1 MEDLFDDDTPQ
12 QKGGKARAEK
22 LSPEQRREIARKGA
36 SARWA
41 LESNIPKATHGS
53 ADQPLQI
60 GDIQIECYVLETGVR
75 VLSQRSMI
83 AGTGFSRGGPRHD
96 GEIGNLGAELPR
108 FAGQSWLKDHISS
121 DLTSALKSPILF
133 RLPSGAKAYGYP
145 ATILADI
152 CDAVLD
158 ARSHGK
164 TGPRQEVI
172 VHRCETLIRGFA
184 RVGIVAL
191 VDEATGYQ
199 EIRDR
204 KALEEIL
211 NSYIAKELQK
221 WTPTF
226 PDDYFHNIFRLKG
239 WQMPQLPT
247 VRPGIIGH
255 YTKDIVYSRLAP
267 GVLKELEQL
276 NPTDG
281 KGQRKHKHHQHLTR
295 DHGHPKLKDHL
306 RDVVLLMRA
315 SDGWHEFKRL
325 LDRTKPRVS
334 APGEL
339 PFNPGDDDE

>member
-1 MEDLFDDDTPQ
+1 MADLFDDETPQ

-22 LSPEQRREIARKGA
+22 LSPEKRSEIARKAA
-36 SARWA
+36 STRWA
-41 LESNIPKATHGS
+41 SDASIPRATHGS
-53 ADQPLQI
+53 ADQPLRI
-60 GDIQIECYVLETGVR
+60 GDIQIECYVLENGVR
-75 VLSQRSMI
+75 VLSQRSMV
-83 AGTGFSRGGPRHD
+83 AGAGFSRGGARHE
-96 GEIGNLGAELPR
+96 GEADLGAEIPR
-108 FAGQSWLKDHISS
+108 FAGQAWVKDFISK
-121 DLTSALKSPILF
+121 DLSSALRTPILF

-158 ARSHGK
+158 ARAAGK
-164 TGPRQEVI
+164 TTPRQDVI

-211 NSYIAKELQK
+211 NSYISKELHK

-226 PDDYFHNIFRLKG
+226 PDDYFLNIFKLKG
-239 WQMPQLPT
+239 WKLPQLPT
-247 VRPGIIGH
+247 ARPGVIGT

-267 GVLKELEQL
+267 GVLKELEDL

-295 DHGHPKLKDHL
+295 DHGHPKLKEHL
-306 RDVVLLMRA
+306 KDVVLLMRA
-315 SDGWHEFKRL
+315 SESWHEFRKL

-339 PFNPGDDDE
+339 PFYTGDDDDA